1 MTVLPY
7 IVIGGIAFY
16 YLYEN
21 YHPDK
26 ITTVPDIDIK
36 QEIKKQQENIPIVAD
51 ETKMVR
57 PKLLPIPVFSKT
69 GVPNIQTNPN
79 ITMSPHRKIQKTYEG
94 TSIVRNPLLTSSII
108 NPNMNNM
115 NNSWNKGGPVFAR
128 MPNMRTNPNMHSP
141 FTRAIHKNY
150 IVAKF

>member
-21 YHPDK
+21 HHPDK
-26 ITTVPDIDIK
+26 TTVPDIDIK
-36 QEIKKQQENIPIVAD
+36 QEIKKQQENIPIVDD
-51 ETKMVR
+51 ETQMIR
-57 PKLLPIPVFSKT
+57 PKLVPIPQPIPQ
-69 GVPNIQTNPN
+69 PNIQTNPN
-79 ITMSPHRKIQKTYEG
+79 IRIKKTYEG
-94 TSIVRNPLLTSSII
+94 TSIVRNPLLNDNILSNQS
-108 NPNMNNM
+108 MS
-115 NNSWNKGGPVFAR
+115 NSWNKGGPVFSR
-128 MPNMRTNPNMHSP
+128 MPNMRSNPNMHSP

>member
-21 YHPDK
+21 HHPDK
-26 ITTVPDIDIK
+26 TTVPDIDIK

-51 ETKMVR
+51 ENGMMK
-57 PKLLPIPVFSKT
+57 PKLLPIP
-69 GVPNIQTNPN
+69 VPNIQTNPN
-79 ITMSPHRKIQKTYEG
+79 IKISRLRFDEVKKTYEG
-94 TSIVRNPLLTSSII
+94 TSIVTNPLLTSSII

-115 NNSWNKGGPVFAR
+115 NDVSNSWNKGGPVFAR
-128 MPNMRTNPNMHSP
+128 MPNMRSNPNMHSP
-141 FTRAIHKNY
+141 FTRAINKNF